1 MATGKRRSFHATTGS
16 TGTSGYPGGIG
27 SGGGGT
33 GGGGG
38 GGGSGSGLRSNRM
51 NFRPSSSQEDRGGT
65 RPTAA
70 PSSIGLILV
79 TMLLHI
85 CKKSLLFDTRL
96 KVAIYGGTIF
106 MVSLIADFVA
116 MPRTYFARSDNALN
130 QYFVKWGWGWLLS
143 ILVPWIALTAHTIGC
158 GRRPILLRHLAR
170 IVLATVA
177 WLVWTKL
184 FNYIETN
191 YGRCLSTRDVQLQS
205 KAKCL
210 QSGRFWSG
218 LDISGHTFILIYSS
232 LILAEEGSSL
242 VGWEGIRDLV
252 MHEEHT
258 RTIPN
263 ETSRSPLRN
272 LSNADL
278 EFLKKAHRALTPY
291 LRGLFVAMTLQQL
304 LWDIMLVSTVLYYH
318 IMIEKF
324 LGGVAAVITWYVTY
338 KWWYKLPK
346 IGLPAPGDGL
356 FKYNEPRTNLDISG
370 VRARRTTTTFNGT
383 NQIPKFMGM
392 PIRTPA
398 QETAAEPGPSKT
410 DLDVSTPRT

>member
-1 MATGKRRSFHATTGS
+1 MATGKRRSIH
-16 TGTSGYPGGIG
+16 TSSSGNAGAFGYTS
-27 SGGGGT
+27 SGGGPRLT
-33 GGGGG
+33 
-38 GGGSGSGLRSNRM
+38 SRM
-51 NFRPSSSQEDRGGT
+51 NFRPSGAQQEDRGGT

-79 TMLLHI
+79 TMLLHV

-96 KVAIYGGTIF
+96 KVAIYCGTIF
-106 MVSLIADFVA
+106 IVSVIADFVA
-116 MPRTYFARSDNALN
+116 MPRTYFSRSDNALN

-143 ILVPWIALTAHTIGC
+143 VIVPWVVLTAHTLGC

-191 YGRCLSTRDVQLQS
+191 YGRCLGTRDIQMQS
-205 KAKCL
+205 KARCL

-242 VGWEGIRDLV
+242 LGWEGIKDLI
-252 MHEEHT
+252 MREEHT
-258 RTIPN
+258 RSVPN
-263 ETSRSPLRN
+263 ETSTGPLRN
-272 LSNADL
+272 LSDDDL

-291 LRGLFVAMTLQQL
+291 LRGLFLVMTVQQL
-304 LWDIMLVSTVLYYH
+304 LWDVMLVSTMLYYH

-324 LGGVAAVITWYVTY
+324 LGGVAAVVTWYVTY
-338 KWWYKLPK
+338 HWWYKLPK

-356 FKYNEPRTNLDISG
+356 FKYNEVKTNPVPGISAR
-370 VRARRTTTTFNGT
+370 VRRSTLNGT
-383 NQIPKFMGM
+383 NQPRFMGM
-392 PIRTPA
+392 PIFRTT
-398 QETAAEPGPSKT
+398 QETAEPNPSPRQV
-410 DLDVSTPRT
+410 DLDVSMSAPRL

>member
-1 MATGKRRSFHATTGS
+1 MATGKRRSIHTSSGNPGS
-16 TGTSGYPGGIG
+16 SGY
-27 SGGGGT
+27 
-33 GGGGG
+33 
-38 GGGSGSGLRSNRM
+38 SGSPRSSSRM
-51 NFRPSSSQEDRGGT
+51 NFRPSNTQQEDRGGT

-96 KVAIYGGTIF
+96 KVAIYCGTIF
-106 MVSLIADFVA
+106 IVSLIADFIA
-116 MPRTYFARSDNALN
+116 MPRTYFSRSDNALN

-143 ILVPWIALTAHTIGC
+143 IIVPWVVLTAHTLGC
-158 GRRPILLRHLAR
+158 GRRRILLRHLAR
-170 IVLATVA
+170 VILATCA
-177 WLVWTKL
+177 WLIWTKL

-191 YGRCLSTRDVQLQS
+191 YGRCLGTRDIHVQS

-242 VGWEGIRDLV
+242 VGWEGIKDLI
-252 MHEEHT
+252 MREEHT
-258 RTIPN
+258 RSVPT
-263 ETSRSPLRN
+263 ETSTGPLRN
-272 LSNADL
+272 LSDDDL
-278 EFLKKAHRALTPY
+278 GFLKKAHRALTPY

-304 LWDIMLVSTVLYYH
+304 LWDIMLVSTMLYYH

-324 LGGVAAVITWYVTY
+324 LGGAAAVITWYVTY
-338 KWWYKLPK
+338 QWWYKLPK

-356 FKYNEPRTNLDISG
+356 FKYNEIKINPEINAR
-370 VRARRTTTTFNGT
+370 VRRSTLNGT
-383 NQIPKFMGM
+383 KQCKSPQN
-392 PIRTPA
+392 
-398 QETAAEPGPSKT
+398 
-410 DLDVSTPRT
+410 

>member
-1 MATGKRRSFHATTGS
+1 MATGKRRSIHTSSGNPGS
-16 TGTSGYPGGIG
+16 SGY
-27 SGGGGT
+27 
-33 GGGGG
+33 
-38 GGGSGSGLRSNRM
+38 SGSPRSSSRM
-51 NFRPSSSQEDRGGT
+51 NFRPSNTQQEDRGGT

-96 KVAIYGGTIF
+96 KVAIYCGTIF
-106 MVSLIADFVA
+106 IVSLIADFIA
-116 MPRTYFARSDNALN
+116 MPRTYFSRSDNALN

-143 ILVPWIALTAHTIGC
+143 IIVPWVVLTAHTLGC
-158 GRRPILLRHLAR
+158 GRRRILLRHLAR
-170 IVLATVA
+170 VILATCA
-177 WLVWTKL
+177 WLIWTKL

-191 YGRCLSTRDVQLQS
+191 YGRCLGTRDIHVQS

-242 VGWEGIRDLV
+242 VGWEGIKDLI
-252 MHEEHT
+252 MREEHT
-258 RTIPN
+258 RSVPT
-263 ETSRSPLRN
+263 ETSTGPLRN
-272 LSNADL
+272 LSDDDL
-278 EFLKKAHRALTPY
+278 GFLKKAHRALTPY

-304 LWDIMLVSTVLYYH
+304 LWDIMLVSTMLYYH

-324 LGGVAAVITWYVTY
+324 LGGAAAVITWYVTY
-338 KWWYKLPK
+338 QWWYKLPK

-356 FKYNEPRTNLDISG
+356 FKYNEIKINPEINAR
-370 VRARRTTTTFNGT
+370 VRRSTLNGT
-383 NQIPKFMGM
+383 NQPRFMGM
-392 PIRTPA
+392 PIRTM
-398 QETAAEPGPSKT
+398 QEPSELNSSFRQM
-410 DLDVSTPRT
+410 DLDASVTRG